1 MNDTTTIPILISAIV
16 ALSGALV
23 WIVKVVLKELRE
35 NTRALDRGTEVM
47 GRLEEWLKN
56 WRAR

>member
-1 MNDTTTIPILISAIV
+1 MTDNTTISLLIGAIV

-23 WIVKVVLKELRE
+23 WLVKILIKVLRD
-35 NTRALDRGTEVM
+35 NTNAMDKSRDAVT
-47 GRLEEWLKN
+47 RLEGWLKN